1 VVCSLAGALADA
13 QPYPAHPIRL
23 IVPFA
28 EGTAPGLVS
37 RRPVR
42 GEGAWSGGFL
52 PVALN
57 AAQTYPVHPIRLI
70 VPFAPGGTV
79 DVIARLIG
87 VRMTEITGQAV
98 VVDNRGGAGG
108 VLGTELVARAPG
120 DGYTLLLHSAAIAYE
135 PALRAKLPYD
145 ALKDLAPI
153 SRVGTTP
160 NLLVVNPAFPAH
172 SARELVALAK
182 QKPGVITFGTGGI
195 GSSSHLA
202 VELFRTLSGTTFNHV
217 PYKGAGPALTDVIG
231 GQVNFMIATM
241 PGALPHVK
249 SGRLRALG
257 ISSLR
262 RSSALPDVP
271 TIAESG
277 VPGYEYVAWFGL
289 FAPAS
294 TSRAFIDTINDL
306 VRRAIANPDTRAK
319 LEVEGVEPQATTPVQ
334 FRDSVAAEMA
344 RWIKIIE
351 AAGIKAVF

>member
-1 VVCSLAGALADA
+1 MRNVPIRKGPIRRASRVLAVFLRGVVCAA
-13 QPYPAHPIRL
+13 
-23 IVPFA
+23 
-28 EGTAPGLVS
+28 
-37 RRPVR
+37 
-42 GEGAWSGGFL
+42 GFL

-294 TSRAFIDTINDL
+294 TSRALIDTINEL
-306 VRRAIANPDTRAK
+306 IRRAIANPDTRAK

-344 RWIKIIE
+344 RWKKIIE
-351 AAGIKAVF
+351 AAGIKAAF

>member
-1 VVCSLAGALADA
+1 
-13 QPYPAHPIRL
+13 
-23 IVPFA
+23 
-28 EGTAPGLVS
+28 
-37 RRPVR
+37 
-42 GEGAWSGGFL
+42 
-52 PVALN
+52 
-57 AAQTYPVHPIRLI
+57 
-70 VPFAPGGTV
+70 
-79 DVIARLIG
+79 
-87 VRMTEITGQAV
+87 
-98 VVDNRGGAGG
+98 
-108 VLGTELVARAPG
+108 
-120 DGYTLLLHSAAIAYE
+120 
-135 PALRAKLPYD
+135 
-145 ALKDLAPI
+145 
-153 SRVGTTP
+153 
-160 NLLVVNPAFPAH
+160 
-172 SARELVALAK
+172 
-182 QKPGVITFGTGGI
+182 
-195 GSSSHLA
+195 
-202 VELFRTLSGTTFNHV
+202 V

-344 RWIKIIE
+344 RWKKIIE
-351 AAGIKAVF
+351 AAGIKAAF